1 MPVTDESLEVLLV
14 DDELSTRELLEQFCR
29 SRNLAVTT
37 ASDGR
42 AAITA
47 LERNP
52 SRFTLV
58 LTDINMPGADG
69 FEVLKTARAG
79 NRSCYVVMITGYAT
93 LDSALRAVREG
104 AYDYLAKPF
113 SLEEL
118 LARLRALLRRV
129 TSGAEEVLRFADLEL
144 SPNTREV
151 SRGGETIELTR
162 TEFNLLEL
170 FLRNPRQVLTRS
182 VIFERVWGY
191 DFGFA
196 SNSLDVYI
204 GYLRRKTEQ
213 NGRPRLIQTVR
224 GVGYALREP

>member
-1 MPVTDESLEVLLV
+1 MPVITPDEPLEVLLV

-29 SRNLAVTT
+29 SRNLPVTT

-52 SRFTLV
+52 SRFSLV

-69 FEVLKTARAG
+69 FEVLKTARNG

-113 SLEEL
+113 SLGQL
-118 LARLRALLRRV
+118 DVMLARIKDRIALERENRDLRRRLG
-129 TSGAEEVLRFADLEL
+129 T
-144 SPNTREV
+144 
-151 SRGGETIELTR
+151 RGGAAAAPPAPPSATLYGSVLPQTRAAAAPPAPAPAAPTYAAPMPGPQDLAGRVGTMEDRLGKIE
-162 TEFNLLEL
+162 EM
-170 FLRNPRQVLTRS
+170 LRMALS
-182 VIFERVWGY
+182 SSL
-191 DFGFA
+191 A
-196 SNSLDVYI
+196 S
-204 GYLRRKTEQ
+204 R
-213 NGRPRLIQTVR
+213 
-224 GVGYALREP
+224 